1 MDKNALLL
9 ISDKF
14 KDLTGYI
21 GNLLFDIK
29 KGCFILVG
37 IISILVQILSGL
49 NLDKYKLY
57 SFATIFIFLWILFK
71 FIFEYTLD
79 KFSKANPIQYGILFL
94 LLVALVSFGEL
105 FSFTLSALSSVS
117 IHLQQFTNE
126 NAIIAINS
134 TIPLFGF
141 IKKIYLPLCIF
152 SYKKYTNKTIKA
164 LIYALSFSLLTNGVL
179 LFYYPGILPI
189 FVAKLTACAILFFK
203 YKKLKLWKEKTI
215 NTINYRYL
223 INRNG
228 TIDQIYK
235 IGFDRNLFYIKKYNK
250 VGISNEWKRIESALN
265 ENQCLSLQII
275 GNKKR
280 SQKRTNL
287 EQQYNSVKYR
297 FTFISGI
304 LLTLSIVFNNRAL
317 TLYNN
322 KSTIIDAIAVASIGN
337 LFWIMGFYL
346 IGTLAYIA
354 ISSIKNKKYDKYI
367 LIFMLIPWIIACSY
381 YLLKGTTLF
390 IIATVI
396 IGLVLIYMKYD
407 SEYKMKHV

>member
-1 MDKNALLL
+1 MDKNALIL

-141 IKKIYLPLCIF
+141 IKKIYVPLCIF

-164 LIYALSFSLLTNGVL
+164 LIYAISF
-179 LFYYPGILPI
+179 
-189 FVAKLTACAILFFK
+189 
-203 YKKLKLWKEKTI
+203 
-215 NTINYRYL
+215 
-223 INRNG
+223 
-228 TIDQIYK
+228 
-235 IGFDRNLFYIKKYNK
+235 
-250 VGISNEWKRIESALN
+250 
-265 ENQCLSLQII
+265 
-275 GNKKR
+275 
-280 SQKRTNL
+280 
-287 EQQYNSVKYR
+287 
-297 FTFISGI
+297 
-304 LLTLSIVFNNRAL
+304 
-317 TLYNN
+317 
-322 KSTIIDAIAVASIGN
+322 
-337 LFWIMGFYL
+337 
-346 IGTLAYIA
+346 
-354 ISSIKNKKYDKYI
+354 
-367 LIFMLIPWIIACSY
+367 
-381 YLLKGTTLF
+381 
-390 IIATVI
+390 
-396 IGLVLIYMKYD
+396 
-407 SEYKMKHV
+407 